1 MSSVRPSNGIGKRV
15 ANYRRLSGLTAR
27 ELAERAGL
35 GLTRGIITNIENGR
49 KTDITV
55 DQLLAISTV
64 LDVPPVMIALPVD
77 RPYESV
83 QLDGSEEGQGTTVQ
97 AFEAVGRFLSKESSA
112 DHAAAFLASQL
123 VQSVVELDQAVRAER
138 ANPDVDLGHIIAASI
153 SDIEQRLRRLGA
165 DLSKREAES

>member
-1 MSSVRPSNGIGKRV
+1 MPSVRPSNGIGKRV

-64 LDVPPVMIALPVD
+64 LGVPPVMIALPVD
-77 RPYESV
+77 RPYEYV
-83 QLDGSEEGQGTTVQ
+83 QLDGGEEGQGTIVQ
-97 AFEAVGRFLSKESSA
+97 SFEAVGRFLARESTA
-112 DHAAAFLASQL
+112 DNAAAFLASQIIQN
-123 VQSVVELDQAVRAER
+123 VWELDEAVK
-138 ANPDVDLGHIIAASI
+138 ANRVEPEAGLEHIIAATI
-153 SDIEQRLRRLGA
+153 SSLEQRLRRLGV
-165 DLSKREAES
+165 DMSKPEEMS